1 MYRKDIKRGAV
12 VFLLLLIIALIFST
26 RISAFGISTP
36 YIKDDTLLVNPG
48 KTYEYSITLQNNGD
62 QGYYVDI
69 DYSSTEDVASLESTE
84 QYVPAGTYNTTIHF
98 KLAIPETAQIGKT
111 YALEYSAKPRIEE
124 NGTVSMGVEIKRGI
138 TILVTDGTTNAAN
151 AAISTEKTAA
161 APINDIKKS
170 INIKNIKK
178 YTLLIITLIILIFI
192 IKMLWRLSKKM
203 SSKIS
208 GTHQTKY
215 TISEAISLEEVKKLL
230 QNINDETFEVSEIKN
245 LFKDK
250 LSELTTNDIS
260 HRMQDMSRKEIIRA
274 IDKIK
279 R

>member
-1 MYRKDIKRGAV
+1 MKRGAV
-12 VFLLLLIIALIFST
+12 VFLLLLIAALIFSA
-26 RISAFGISTP
+26 RIDAFGISTP

-48 KTYEYSITLQNNGD
+48 KTYDYSITLQNNGD

-69 DYSSTEDVASLESTE
+69 AYSSTEDVASLDNTE
-84 QYVPAGTYNTTIHF
+84 QYVLAGTYNTTIHF
-98 KLAIPETAQIGKT
+98 KLSIPETAQIGKT

-151 AAISTEKTAA
+151 TVISTEETA
-161 APINDIKKS
+161 APINDIKKG
-170 INIKNIKK
+170 INIEIIKK
-178 YTLLIITLIILIFI
+178 YALLIIILIILIFI
-192 IKMLWRLSKKM
+192 IKMLWHLSKRM
-203 SSKIS
+203 SSKI
-208 GTHQTKY
+208 GKTRQTKY

-230 QNINDETFEVSEIKN
+230 QNIDDEAFEVSEIKN